1 VGTLYVVGTPIGN
14 LEDLSDRARRVL
26 GSVDA
31 VAAEDTRRTGRL
43 LAGLG
48 VRTRLISFFEGNE
61 ARRVP
66 EVVELLRE
74 GSDVALV
81 SDGGMPSVSDPGY
94 RLVAAC
100 VAEGLPVDVIP
111 GPSAAVTALVVSGL
125 PTDRFTFEGF
135 LPRTGGKRSERLASI
150 AASDHTV
157 VVFES
162 PHRVARTLADLAA
175 RGVERRV
182 AVARELTK
190 LHQEVIRGT
199 VPEVAAALA
208 GRSLRGELTLVIE
221 GLPRRGQGTTG
232 STRSSD
238 GRRADSS
245 E

>member
-26 GSVDA
+26 GAVDA

-43 LAGLG
+43 LASFG
-48 VRTRLISFFEGNE
+48 VRARLISFFEGNE
-61 ARRVP
+61 TRRVP
-66 EVVELLRE
+66 ELVGLLRE

-81 SDGGMPSVSDPGY
+81 TDGGMPSVSDPGY

-100 VAEGLPVDVIP
+100 VAEDIAVDVVP
-111 GPSAAVTALVVSGL
+111 GPSAALAALVLSGL

-135 LPRTGGKRSERLASI
+135 LPRSGGKRQARLASI

-162 PHRVARTLADLAA
+162 PYRVVRTLEDLRAL
-175 RGVERRV
+175 GVERRV

-190 LHQEVIRGT
+190 LHQEVVRGT
-199 VPEVAAALA
+199 VQEVIDRLA
-208 GRSLRGELTLVIE
+208 GRTLKGEVTLVVE
-221 GLPRRGQGTTG
+221 GVPRSRQGTTG
-232 STRSSD
+232 STRSPA
-238 GRRADSS
+238 GHRADSS